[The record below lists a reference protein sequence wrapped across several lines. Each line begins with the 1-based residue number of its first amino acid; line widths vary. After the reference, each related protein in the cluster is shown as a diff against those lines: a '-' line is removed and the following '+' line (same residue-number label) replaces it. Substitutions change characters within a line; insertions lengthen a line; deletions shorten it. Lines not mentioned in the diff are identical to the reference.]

1 MVFILHKALSNAIFG
16 QSSEVEHA
24 PNQFGQ
30 KSKIDDVVIKKED
43 RAWTARLGFK

>member
-1 MVFILHKALSNAIFG
+1 MDSILHKALSNAIFG
-16 QSSEVEHA
+16 RSLEVEHA

-30 KSKIDDVVIKKED
+30 KSKIDDVVMKEE